1 MSVAEVTKVM
11 SESEGLKVQCVEK
24 DGESWTGVVE
34 VFESEFDN
42 EDDEFGGGASICVTR
57 DDGTSAL
64 VYAEEI
70 ESIAV
75 VEGWACG

>member
-1 MSVAEVTKVM
+1 MSIAEVTQVM
-11 SESEGLKVQCVEK
+11 SESEGLRVQCVEK
-24 DGESWTGVVE
+24 DGESWTGVVD

-57 DDGTSAL
+57 DDGMDAL

-70 ESIAV
+70 ESISIV
-75 VEGWACG
+75 KG

>member
-1 MSVAEVTKVM
+1 MSMEEIINVM
-11 SESEGLKVQCVEK
+11 SKSDGLRVQCVEK
-24 DGESWTGVVE
+24 DGESWTGTVD

-57 DDGTSAL
+57 DDGASAL

-70 ESIAV
+70 ESIAIM
-75 VEGWACG
+75 ED